1 MQRRLIKAKNSI
13 KYILQETEKHLLDL
27 QQLDTAKP
35 KESKKLAVQ
44 ELCKLAQK
52 IKVASAL
59 EIN

>member
-13 KYILQETEKHLLDL
+13 KDILQETEKYLLEL
-27 QQLDTAKP
+27 QQPDTAKQ

-52 IKVASAL
+52 IKVESPL